1 MKGILKKTNF
11 FFLFV
16 LFSGCYPD
24 DIIIPYSFPTTQTS
38 SATEFVCSRE
48 YYNAHDF
55 TSGRRLWNTQEKTS
69 NDGRTKIVI
78 NTYFANTHT
87 INQIQEGKNAN
98 HLSVSVDP
106 DEVLVG
112 GGSSVFLY
120 NDGVF
125 NWSRMMDVTGDR
137 YYACWW
143 DMSRWDNVQAFISS
157 SYPVDDNSFST
168 WAADS
173 KGSNSAVEEYKHHL
187 RVTAVGMKVFY
198 DGQLIPSASLKANMD
213 ISKKFTSLDLSNGQG
228 VGLWAVTSKWVPL
241 AVGVKT
247 CWTEDGDG
255 WFISRIATEEDNS
268 KQEGCIAGAA
278 MIRERNTI
286 NTSIYSKATAN
297 LYCLSLRN
305 INPNDNSKPLFKHT
319 FTKMF
324 TGMGQNQNNGN
335 GLIQRFRASPT
346 AFSELVISVFG
357 GTLQPNP
364 QFNAICNLSPLGM
377 GDCWPA
383 AAELVTKYRF
393 PGEANPIDRQ
403 RDGIPNLTLLEI
415 SPN

>member
-137 YYACWW
+137 YYAFWW

-173 KGSNSAVEEYKHHL
+173 KGSYSVVEEYKHHL

-213 ISKKFTSLDLSNGQG
+213 ISSKENSLGFGNTNAQSI
-228 VGLWAVTSKWVPL
+228 GLYPIVSKWVPL

-255 WFISRIATEEDNS
+255 WFISRIAIEEDNS
-268 KQEGCIAGAA
+268 KQEGCIAEGGLV
-278 MIRERNTI
+278 REQYTEK
-286 NTSIYSKATAN
+286 TSKATSK

-324 TGMGQNQNNGN
+324 TGNGQNPNNGN

-357 GTLQPNP
+357 GTAT
-364 QFNAICNLSPLGM
+364 FNNGQQLAICNLSPLSM

-393 PGEANPIDRQ
+393 PGLNSYNPTFKTVPD
-403 RDGIPNLTLLEI
+403 LSLLEI
-415 SPN
+415 TPN